1 MHKFYFLYVINN
13 IAIFRLMWYYKKRI
27 VFALKLY
34 HFNFNFIIRKPT
46 NDLISASLIR
56 KPVSTVNGT
65 MRKAVRDLLIR
76 L

>member
-34 HFNFNFIIRKPT
+34 HFNFNFIIRKP
-46 NDLISASLIR
+46 
-56 KPVSTVNGT
+56 VSTVNGT
-65 MRKAVRDLLIR
+65 MRKAVRDLLIC